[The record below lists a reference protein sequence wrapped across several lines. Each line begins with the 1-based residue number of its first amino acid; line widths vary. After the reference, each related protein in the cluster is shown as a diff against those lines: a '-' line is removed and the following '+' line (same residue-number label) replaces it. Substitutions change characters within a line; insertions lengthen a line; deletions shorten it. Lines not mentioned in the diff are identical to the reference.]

1 MRIIALEKEN
11 QGFSAEDFRPHLK
24 TEAARA
30 WALYQAGIIREM
42 YFRAD
47 ASEAVLILECADVN
61 EADAVLAT
69 LPLVKA
75 GLITFDII
83 PLRPY
88 EGFARLFEVNETA
101 K

>member
-1 MRIIALEKEN
+1 MRIIALENE
-11 QGFSAEDFRPHLK
+11 QPGLSAEAFRPYLK
-24 TEAARA
+24 AEAGRV
-30 WALYQAGIIREM
+30 WELYQAEIIREK

-61 EADAVLAT
+61 EASAVLAT
-69 LPLVKA
+69 LPLAKA

-88 EGFARLFEVNETA
+88 TGFARLFEAE
-101 K
+101 

>member
-1 MRIIALEKEN
+1 MRMIALEKEIS
-11 QGFSAEDFRPHLK
+11 GFSAEEFRPHLK
-24 TEAARA
+24 AEAARV
-30 WALYQAGIIREM
+30 WQLYQAGTIREI

-47 ASEAVLILECADVN
+47 VSEAVLILEVADVN
-61 EADAVLAT
+61 EANAVLAT

-88 EGFARLFEVNETA
+88 TGFARLFEGE
-101 K
+101 